1 MLRCEDCE
9 FFSRD
14 QETGRITMKCDPFST
29 IKEPACLEK
38 MQLLRMDSL
47 VQMYQAMLRFYQ
59 NMAPMQKKMFDI
71 MKREIDDVDEA
82 DRWKCNDDELSDDDD
97 DDPDNGGKGRA

>member
-1 MLRCEDCE
+1 M
-9 FFSRD
+9 
-14 QETGRITMKCDPFST
+14 MKCDPFST

-59 NMAPMQKKMFDI
+59 NMAPMQKKMFDM
-71 MKREIDDVDEA
+71 MKREMDDVDEA
-82 DRWKCNDDELSDDDD
+82 DRWKQADDDEFTDDDELDD
-97 DDPDNGGKGRA
+97 GGKGRV

>member
-14 QETGRITMKCDPFST
+14 AETGRITMKCDPFST
-29 IKEPACLEK
+29 IKEPPCLEK

-59 NMAPMQKKMFDI
+59 NMAPMQKKMFDM
-71 MKREIDDVDEA
+71 MKREMDDVDEA
-82 DRWKCNDDELSDDDD
+82 ERWKQIDDDELSDDDD
-97 DDPDNGGKGRA
+97 LDDGGKGRV

>member
-14 QETGRITMKCDPFST
+14 AQTGRITMSDPFST
-29 IKEPACLEK
+29 VKEPACLEK

-59 NMAPMQKKMFDI
+59 NLAPMQKKMFDM

-82 DRWKCNDDELSDDDD
+82 DRWKYNDDESGDDDD
-97 DDPDNGGKGRA
+97 DNPDNGGKDRI